1 MFLPSFI
8 WRWFFQIAAKVH
20 IYFKTELFHRVNIW
34 WQVLS
39 LCWLYCLWIVFL
51 FCFCGA
57 FFVFAVL
64 VFMIVGFLVCKV
76 GIDKSVFV
84 SFTDGVCLW
93 HRWCLC
99 MDGSAI
105 FLGLDCAFWWLH
117 GKCCLCERCRCGAMF
132 WVKEVPPD
140 GGFVL
145 LYYDSMVCV
154 AGGLCL
160 GVCCFFGFIGRCAFM
175 LSCCIYN

>member
-1 MFLPSFI
+1 MCSARKVSCLCFLIIFYLCADCI
-8 WRWFFQIAAKVH
+8 VYGLFFCFV
-20 IYFKTELFHRVNIW
+20 FVVLFSYLLFW
-34 WQVLS
+34 
-39 LCWLYCLWIVFL
+39 CLWLWFL
-51 FCFCGA
+51 G
-57 FFVFAVL
+57 
-64 VFMIVGFLVCKV
+64 CKV

-84 SFTDGVCLW
+84 PCTDGVCLW
-93 HRWCLC
+93 YGWCLC

-117 GKCCLCERCRCGAMF
+117 GKCCFCERCRCGAML
-132 WVKEVPPD
+132 WGKEVPPN

-145 LYYDSMVCV
+145 PYYDSMVYV